1 MRAAED
7 AAFARGVT
15 AEALMDE
22 AAAGIAATIRKFFP
36 QPGRCVV
43 FAGKGNN
50 GGDAFAAG
58 SLLHSLGW
66 QIELRLAFPEREL
79 GDLAAKKF
87 RALAGSDVTTGR
99 PSIV

>member
-22 AAAGIAATIRKFFP
+22 AAAGIVATIRRFFP
-36 QPGRCVV
+36 QPGRCIV

-50 GGDAFAAG
+50 AGDAFAAAA
-58 SLLHSLGW
+58 LLHSLGW
-66 QIELRLAFPEREL
+66 QINLRFAFPENQL
-79 GDLAAKKF
+79 GELAAKKF
-87 RALAGSDVTTGR
+87 RALPREQHSR
-99 PSIV
+99 LPSG